1 MRYLILLLVTMS
13 IACSPQSDSTKT
25 IPSPIIGTWELI
37 ASQKT
42 QEGQTETDDLRGKRM
57 IKVINATHFS
67 FMNHDLPSE
76 TDSLQLYVSGG
87 GPYSLEGDQYT
98 EFLEYCN
105 YRDWEGY
112 EFTFTVEFRGDTLIQ
127 QGLEQ
132 IEELGVEQEIREVY
146 LRTDQ

>member
-1 MRYLILLLVTMS
+1 
-13 IACSPQSDSTKT
+13 
-25 IPSPIIGTWELI
+25 
-37 ASQKT
+37 
-42 QEGQTETDDLRGKRM
+42 
-57 IKVINATHFS
+57 
-67 FMNHDLPSE
+67 MNHDLASE

-87 GPYSLEGDQYT
+87 GTYNLEGDQYT

-127 QGLEQ
+127 QGIEE
-132 IEELGVEQEIREVY
+132 IEELGVEREIREVY